1 MRRMLRATDGMRL
14 ALLLAAGAA
23 LTLVPGLGQTPPDPR
38 EQLQQLLLTQEE
50 LIERLEDD
58 GWVIKTVDRLD
69 PEPPGGISAVATYAN
84 PNTLTSLVVG
94 LIEFEAREPLDGF
107 VAANLEARQVQGEPR
122 DLRAEAQENPDVL
135 PELLLQETERVLLL
149 TLERDQLQLLF
160 QRHTLLAFL
169 RVAQTEG
176 AVTTVEEKEAL
187 LLRVAERQLQKI
199 LDFCAQLAEEGAEA
213 PTYCAPLGG

>member
-1 MRRMLRATDGMRL
+1 MRRMLRATDGVRL
-14 ALLLAAGAA
+14 ALLLLLGAA
-23 LTLVPGLGQTPPDPR
+23 LTLVPGLGQPPPDPR

-50 LIERLEDD
+50 LIEALEDD

-176 AVTTVEEKEAL
+176 AVTTAEEKEAL
-187 LLRVAERQLQKI
+187 LLGVAERQLQKI

-213 PTYCAPLGG
+213 PAYCAPLGG